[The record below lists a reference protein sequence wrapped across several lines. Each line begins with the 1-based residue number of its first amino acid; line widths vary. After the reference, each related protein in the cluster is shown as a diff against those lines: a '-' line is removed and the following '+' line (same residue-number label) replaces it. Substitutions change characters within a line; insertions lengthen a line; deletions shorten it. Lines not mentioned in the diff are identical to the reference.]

1 MPAVAHISRKEKT
14 VFTWDTLIMFIT
26 ASTVLGFAPGP
37 DNIFVLSQSVLYGR
51 TAGFIITLGLCT
63 GLLVHTAVVAFGV
76 AAIFRTS
83 ALAFDILKYCGAAYL
98 LYLAWRAFRTA
109 TGGAEGSGERLTAA
123 QLYRRGIIMNVTN
136 PKVSIFFLAF
146 LPQFTDPSG
155 GSMALQLIILGMIF
169 IAVTLLVFGLI
180 SQLAGL
186 IGRWFNRSPR
196 GQIILNRMAGT
207 IYIALAV
214 KLIFTGQ
221 SS

>member
-1 MPAVAHISRKEKT
+1 M
-14 VFTWDTLIMFIT
+14 FTWDTLIMFIT

-51 TAGFIITLGLCT
+51 KAGFIITLGLCT
-63 GLLVHTAVVAFGV
+63 GLLVHTAIVALGV

-83 ALAFDILKYCGAAYL
+83 PLAFDILKYCGAAYL
-98 LYLAWRAFRTA
+98 LYLAWQAFRSSRDGA
-109 TGGAEGSGERLTAA
+109 AGSGGARLTAG

-146 LPQFTDPSG
+146 LPQFANPAG
-155 GSMALQLIILGMIF
+155 GSLALQLIILGMIF

-186 IGRWFNRSPR
+186 IGRWINSSPR
-196 GQIILNRMAGT
+196 GQVILNRFAGL
-207 IYIALAV
+207 IFVALAV
-214 KLIFTGQ
+214 KLIFTGHAA
-221 SS
+221 